1 MHYVPILCL
10 ISAISIP
17 LLSGCESLYREQG
30 SAPSEDVPTIMRTA
44 KLDADVR
51 SKPAV
56 APEPAIGT
64 SATDTESADEATDD
78 AETIWERLRNRF
90 SMDIER
96 EDRRIASQ
104 LKWYSRNQRYMDRTA
119 ERAKRYLPYII
130 SELEA
135 RDMPG
140 ELALLPLVESAYD
153 PFAYSHGRASG
164 LWQFIPSTGRA
175 FGMGQNWW
183 YDGRRDIVAS
193 TQGALSYLKKLAD
206 RFDGDYELALAS
218 YNAGAGRVS
227 RAIRLNRSQG
237 KPTDFWNLRLP
248 RETRHYVPK
257 LIALARIIDDPEAHG
272 IELPEV
278 ANEPYFEVVD
288 IGSQMDLAQAADM
301 AGVEVEEVYRLNPGF
316 NRWATAP
323 DGPHRLLIPAD
334 ASNQFRKALEQ
345 MPEDERVSWK
355 DYSVER
361 GDTLIGIARQFNTTP
376 DVIREHN
383 NLQGHTIR
391 QGQTLLI
398 PVAGK
403 SGNFYSLSEQKRR
416 KSRQASSGGNNQSR
430 IDYRVTSGDT
440 LWDIASAH
448 DVSLSKLAQWN
459 SMAPGDSIKPGDKL
473 AIWTSSKAAE
483 QTLGNKRDNMVRRVG
498 YTVRSGDSLRRIANR
513 FNVGVSDITQ
523 WNDLNTQDY
532 LQPGQQLKLFV
543 DIRNTH

>member
-10 ISAISIP
+10 ISAISLP
-17 LLSGCESLYREQG
+17 LLSGCESLHREQG
-30 SAPSEDVPTIMRTA
+30 SAPTEDVPTIMRSA
-44 KLDADVR
+44 KLDADADR
-51 SKPAV
+51 RPAV
-56 APEPAIGT
+56 APTPAIGT
-64 SATDTESADEATDD
+64 VDVGDASEKTDD
-78 AETIWERLRNRF
+78 DQTIWQRLRARF
-90 SMDIER
+90 EMDL
-96 EDRRIASQ
+96 DHDDKRIQNQ
-104 LKWYSRNQRYMDRTA
+104 LRWFSRNQHYMDRTA
-119 ERAKRYLPYII
+119 ERAKRYLPYIL

-164 LWQFIPSTGRA
+164 LWQFVPATGRA

-193 TQGALSYLKKLAD
+193 TQGALSYLKKLSD

-227 RAIRLNRSQG
+227 RAIRLNQSRNQ
-237 KPTDFWNLRLP
+237 PTDFWNLPLP
-248 RETRHYVPK
+248 SETRHYVPK
-257 LIALARIIDDPEAHG
+257 LIALARIIEDPEAHG
-272 IELPEV
+272 IELPEI

-288 IGSQMDLAQAADM
+288 IGSQMDLAQAAEM
-301 AGVEVEEVYRLNPGF
+301 AGVDVEEIYRLNPGF

-323 DGPHRLLIPAD
+323 DGPHRLLVPSDAVERFRDSLEEIP
-334 ASNQFRKALEQ
+334 E
-345 MPEDERVSWK
+345 EERVSWK
-355 DYSVER
+355 DYQVER
-361 GDTLIGIARQFNTTP
+361 GDTLIGIARDFKTTP

-383 NLQGHTIR
+383 DLRGHAIR

-416 KSRQASSGGNNQSR
+416 RSRQAASGGNNQSR
-430 IDYRVTSGDT
+430 INYRVNSGDT

-448 DVSLSKLAQWN
+448 DISVSKLAEWN
-459 SMAPGDSIKPGDKL
+459 SMAPGDSIKPGDTL
-473 AIWTSSKAAE
+473 AIWTSSQKAE
-483 QTLGNKRDNMVRRVG
+483 RKLGNKRDNMVRRVG